1 MKKNSVFFISI
12 VSIALLS
19 GCAKERDNYDKYLTD
34 GTWTMSSIDEQSIEV
49 ETFDYVLPGVPT
61 KTTTSQQTTT
71 YADGKATTVRYNQTT
86 YRARWSY
93 FYTGN

>member
-1 MKKNSVFFISI
+1 MKKNSIFFISI

-49 ETFDYVLPGVPT
+49 ETFDYVCQEYLPKLQHLNKQQPT
-61 KTTTSQQTTT
+61 QT
-71 YADGKATTVRYNQTT
+71 GKRQ
-86 YRARWSY
+86 RA
-93 FYTGN
+93 